1 MRISFTAWRVQAFP
15 VLLLAVLAVSGCGG
29 GGPILQEPTVSQS
42 SVQSAR
48 STLTTHRLAP
58 SRNTPN
64 GEMHAILQ
72 RVWER
77 VNLPIY
83 VACTQT
89 FSSGCDEAV
98 RNMRL
103 QIVADESVNAYA
115 DARTFTIGVHR
126 GLLRSVGS
134 DDELAWVIAH
144 EAAHLLFG
152 HTHKK
157 MGNATNAQLMTGA
170 LAIALGAATRS
181 PDILNSA
188 GDWSM
193 EGYTVGYVS
202 YSPEMETEADQFAA
216 YVLNHAGMRPEAT
229 LDMIVRLHR
238 GEVPAPVRRGDG
250 WAGLLQTHP
259 ANDYRLAAMRETIND
274 IRNGAVRPLSKA
286 EHEAQERQKIAR
298 QTEARRRAIFE
309 SAECV
314 ALRREYPDCKWW
326 QREYDWLY
334 ITRCP
339 SPFGHAC
346 Q

>member
-1 MRISFTAWRVQAFP
+1 M
-15 VLLLAVLAVSGCGG
+15 SGCAG
-29 GGPILQEPTVSQS
+29 GGPVLQEPTVSQT

-58 SRNTPN
+58 SRNTPD

-77 VNLPIY
+77 VNHPIY

-152 HTHKK
+152 HTNKK

-170 LAIALGAATRS
+170 LAIAIGAATQNHT
-181 PDILNSA
+181 ILNSA
-188 GDWSM
+188 GDISIQ
-193 EGYTVGYVS
+193 GYEAGYVA
-202 YSPEMETEADQFAA
+202 YSPEMEIEADQFAA
-216 YVLNHAGMRPEAT
+216 YVLNQAGMRPEAT

-238 GEVPAPVRRGDG
+238 GDVPAPVRRGDG

-259 ANDYRLAAMRETIND
+259 ADDYRLAAMRSTLDD
-274 IRNGAVRPLSKA
+274 IRAGAVRPVSK
-286 EHEAQERQKIAR
+286 HEIATR
-298 QTEARRRAIFE
+298 HTQLLARIQGG
-309 SAECV
+309 
-314 ALRREYPDCKWW
+314 LYPD
-326 QREYDWLY
+326 R
-334 ITRCP
+334 
-339 SPFGHAC
+339 H
-346 Q
+346 